1 MKASVALILLAGTAA
16 VVPAAATTT
25 NDDLNNKKDINNDN
39 HHISTNNK
47 NNIVPPSLTRLA
59 KRRRSLQPIDRRLW
73 KYFFANNGSS
83 GAIPAGANSDNIP
96 AIYGT
101 TTTNDNDNPTTGR
114 RPWTGAFKQSP
125 QQTNQ
130 PTKVRYHTLTY

>member
-16 VVPAAATTT
+16 VVPAAAATTT
-25 NDDLNNKKDINNDN
+25 NDDLNKKDINNNN
-39 HHISTNNK
+39 HHISTNNN
-47 NNIVPPSLTRLA
+47 NNIVPSSLTRPV

-73 KYFFANNGSS
+73 KYFFANNGSG
-83 GAIPAGANSDNIP
+83 GAIPDGVNSDNP
-96 AIYGT
+96 PTNYGT
-101 TTTNDNDNPTTGR
+101 TTTNDNDNGTTGR

-130 PTKVRYHTLTY
+130 PTKVRNHTLTY